1 MVAVTAPFP
10 YHGGKGRWAA
20 DIWDRFGAADVYAE
34 PFAGSLAVLLAAPTP
49 ARREVVCDSDGHICN
64 FWRAVQHDPEA
75 VARHADWPTIHQDL
89 TARHTWLRR
98 WGAEHAERLSS
109 DPEFFDSRAAGW
121 WVWGI
126 SLWIGGEWCSTE
138 HDKIPKIAG
147 NHIPGGGVSAQRS
160 KVPHDKRPKAVG
172 NRLGTAYGVSAQR
185 DQIPHVDPWIGGKG
199 VSVQRDRVPQVTG
212 RIGCHPGE
220 RQLDLIAWFTAL
232 QDRLKRV
239 IVLNR
244 DWRSAVTPSLLVDT
258 PTGPGDSAT
267 RCVLLDPPYRTDRR
281 KANLYGS
288 DADGTSDD
296 AAVASYAWALKHGDR
311 YRIAYCCHADDFPVP
326 EGWEAMTRGFKGR
339 RTGASGTT
347 DMVMFSPACVT
358 PQPRLW
364 DTGLAAWESEH
375 NPAGGL

>member
-1 MVAVTAPFP
+1 MTAPFP
-10 YHGGKGRWAA
+10 YHGGKGLWAA
-20 DIWDRFGAADVYAE
+20 DIWDRFSRADVYAE

-75 VARHADWPTIHQDL
+75 VARHADYPTIHQDL

-98 WGAEHAERLSS
+98 WGAEHSERLSS

-126 SLWIGGEWCSTE
+126 SLWIGGGWCDDS
-138 HDKIPKIAG
+138 
-147 NHIPGGGVSAQRS
+147 S
-160 KVPHDKRPKAVG
+160 DKRPKAVG
-172 NRLGTAYGVSAQR
+172 NRLGTAYGVAAQR
-185 DQIPHVDPWIGGKG
+185 DQIPAAVGNAIAGMG
-199 VSVQRDRVPQVTG
+199 VSAQRDRVPQVTG

-220 RQLDLIAWFTAL
+220 RKLDLIAWFTAL

-258 PTGPGDSAT
+258 PTGPGEAAT

-281 KANLYGS
+281 KATLYSS
-288 DADGTSDD
+288 DAAGTSDD

-311 YRIAYCCHADDFPVP
+311 YRIAYCCHADDFEVP
-326 EGWEAMTRGFKGR
+326 DGWEAMTRGFKGR
-339 RTGASGTT
+339 RTGASGTV
-347 DMVMFSPACVT
+347 DMVMFSPACVL
-358 PQPRLW
+358 PQARLW
-364 DTGLAAWESEH
+364 
-375 NPAGGL
+375 

>member
-1 MVAVTAPFP
+1 MTAPFP

-20 DIWDRFGAADVYAE
+20 DIWDRFGTADVYAE

-126 SLWIGGEWCSTE
+126 SLWIGGGWCESDSPQMPAISDTS
-138 HDKIPKIAG
+138 
-147 NHIPGGGVSAQRS
+147 GV
-160 KVPHDKRPKAVG
+160 
-172 NRLGTAYGVSAQR
+172 GVSAQR
-185 DQIPHVDPWIGGKG
+185 DQIPKCQSGVGTGPG
-199 VSVQRDRVPQVTG
+199 VSAQRDQIPALGCWVGGFGVSAQRQRVD
-212 RIGCHPGE
+212 
-220 RQLDLIAWFTAL
+220 DLVAWFTTL
-232 QDRLKRV
+232 SDRLKRV

-258 PTGPGDSAT
+258 PTGPGEAAT

-288 DADGTSDD
+288 DAAGTSDD
-296 AAVASYAWALKHGDR
+296 AAVASYEWALKHGER

-326 EGWEAMTRGFKGR
+326 DGWEAMTRGFKGR
-339 RTGASGTT
+339 RTGASGTV
-347 DMVMFSPACVT
+347 DMVMFSPACVL
-358 PQPRLW
+358 PQARLW
-364 DTGLAAWESEH
+364 
-375 NPAGGL
+375 